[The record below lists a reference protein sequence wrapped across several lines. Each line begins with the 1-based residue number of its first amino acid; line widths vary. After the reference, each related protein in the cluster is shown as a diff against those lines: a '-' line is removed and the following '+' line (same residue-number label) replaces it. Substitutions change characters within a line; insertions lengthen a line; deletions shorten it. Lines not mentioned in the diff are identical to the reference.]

1 MNIHSHIHSHSQHC
15 TQCWWIF
22 MCMWAKAD
30 VEIAWQSSEQSRYSQ
45 KCLRNFTGGNL
56 HGHHTQRTHGA
67 MKTSLLRQNDVT
79 TSFWRNNDVIITP
92 RVRWDGCMKCV
103 DNVNTDSIMN
113 YDEPYPENERGMNEF
128 NAFDYTFDLFFN
140 TWCQISN
147 MLMVCWKC
155 VKRAFLNDY
164 FLRCSRDTTCW
175 QFRSPVRENRDSS
188 WLIPTFS
195 SLLTPEVVITT
206 TSGVASDEKVDIMM
220 ILFV

>member
-1 MNIHSHIHSHSQHC
+1 MINKHKSNKIKENSNTVRHLNNGTDHRHSKSC
-15 TQCWWIF
+15 C
-22 MCMWAKAD
+22 D
-30 VEIAWQSSEQSRYSQ
+30 QSSPAR
-45 KCLRNFTGGNL
+45 
-56 HGHHTQRTHGA
+56 RT
-67 MKTSLLRQNDVT
+67 
-79 TSFWRNNDVIITP
+79 
-92 RVRWDGCMKCV
+92 
-103 DNVNTDSIMN
+103 IMN

-128 NAFDYTFDLFFN
+128 NAFDYNFDLFFN

-175 QFRSPVRENRDSS
+175 QFRSPVRENRESS
-188 WLIPTFS
+188 WLILTLS

>member
-30 VEIAWQSSEQSRYSQ
+30 VEVAWQSSEQSRYSQ

-103 DNVNTDSIMN
+103 DNVNTDSTSNGSWCMGIKGEMSGTVCVTFTW
-113 YDEPYPENERGMNEF
+113 YMYIYELF
-128 NAFDYTFDLFFN
+128 IAF
-140 TWCQISN
+140 
-147 MLMVCWKC
+147 VCFVVC
-155 VKRAFLNDY
+155 
-164 FLRCSRDTTCW
+164 
-175 QFRSPVRENRDSS
+175 
-188 WLIPTFS
+188 
-195 SLLTPEVVITT
+195 SLL
-206 TSGVASDEKVDIMM
+206 
-220 ILFV
+220 